1 MFDIFKVNRF
11 LDGSSDDSV
20 ENFDGPIDEFVE
32 AVRTNF
38 RLNFRHIFW
47 RGVEK

>member
-11 LDGSSDDSV
+11 LDGSSDHSV

-32 AVRTNF
+32 AVTTSF
-38 RLNFRHIFW
+38 RLNFRYIFCK
-47 RGVEK
+47 GVEK